1 MSYILVT
8 KNTDPYINAATE
20 EYLLKKFNS
29 GDEPIIYL
37 WQNDKTI
44 VVGRN
49 QNTFKQ
55 INLAAVQQNQINL
68 FRRFSGG
75 GTVYH
80 DLGNLCYTLIAKT
93 DEINRPDNYAAIA
106 KPIVAFLNSLNIPAE
121 FKGRNDLEIENKK
134 ISGNAQYLFQDK
146 LLQHGTLMFDVN
158 IDELTKYL
166 NVDLAKIQAKGI
178 DSIRKRVTN
187 IKPYLP
193 SDSQLNDI
201 NYFIEALTNWFITQ
215 DHAKIIELDDS
226 AKQWIKDRANQHF
239 KSWEWNYGKQDEYS
253 FVNKKKYPGGLIEF
267 NLTVDNGVVKAMNF
281 YGDFLSISELD
292 EIIPNFINQKFELKV
307 FDQILSQINLEK
319 YFGTITKEELL
330 DLMFNNG

>member
-1 MSYILVT
+1 MSHILVT

-55 INLAAVQQNQINL
+55 INLAAVQQNKINL

-75 GTVYH
+75 GTVYQ

-93 DEINRPDNYAAIA
+93 DEINKPDNYAAIA

-134 ISGNAQYLFQDK
+134 ISGNAQYLYQDK

-166 NVDLAKIQAKGI
+166 NVDLAKIQSKGI

-187 IKPYLP
+187 IKSYLP
-193 SDSQLNDI
+193 PNSPLNNI
-201 NYFIEALTNWFITQ
+201 NNFIDKLANWFITK
-215 DHAKIIELDDS
+215 DHAKKINLDEAAKKWIE
-226 AKQWIKDRANQHF
+226 DRASQHF
-239 KSWEWNYGKQDEYS
+239 KTWEWNYGKQDEYS

-267 NLTVDNGVVKAMNF
+267 NLKLDNGIVKAMNF
-281 YGDFLSISELD
+281 SGDFLSISELD
-292 EIIPNFINQKFELKV
+292 EIIPKFINQKFELKV
-307 FDQILSQINLEK
+307 FDQILGEINLNK
-319 YFGTITKEELL
+319 YFGTITKSELL
-330 DLMFNNG
+330 DLIFNNG

>member
-29 GDEPIIYL
+29 GDEPVIYL

-55 INLAAVQQNQINL
+55 INLAAVQQNHINL

-75 GTVYH
+75 GTVYQ
-80 DLGNLCYTLIAKT
+80 DLGNLCYTLISKT
-93 DEINRPDNYAAIA
+93 DETNKPDNYAAIA
-106 KPIVAFLNSLNIPAE
+106 MPIVAFLNNLNIPAE

-166 NVDLAKIQAKGI
+166 NVDLAKIQSKGI

-193 SDSQLNDI
+193 PNSRLTNI
-201 NYFIEALTNWFITQ
+201 NNFIDELANWFIIKDQ
-215 DHAKIIELDDS
+215 AKIIDLDKS
-226 AKQWIKDRANQHF
+226 AKEWIENRAKNHF
-239 KSWEWNYGKQDEYS
+239 KTWEWNYGKQDEYS

-267 NLTVDNGVVKAMNF
+267 NLTLDNGIVKSMNF
-281 YGDFLSISELD
+281 SGDFLSISELD
-292 EIIPNFINQKFELKV
+292 EIIPKFIDKKFELRV
-307 FDQILSQINLEK
+307 FDEILSEIDLTK
-319 YFGTITKEELL
+319 YFGTITKAELL